1 MAAIKP
7 EARTVYLAP
16 TKGRRYL
23 SARSAA
29 SAEARAMLDA
39 KHPAEIAEFDGEG
52 RCTNGG
58 WHWSS
63 DDFLLRVHKRL
74 SRLILA
80 GMRKAAALAQHPGIS
95 HD

>member
-1 MAAIKP
+1 MPAIKP

-23 SARSAA
+23 SDRSAA
-29 SAEARAMLDA
+29 SAEASAMLDE
-39 KHPAEIAEFDGEG
+39 KHPREHAEYEG
-52 RCTNGG
+52 GHLIFPG

-63 DDFLLRVHKRL
+63 DPFLARVHKRL

-80 GMRKAAALAQHPGIS
+80 GMRKSTALAQGEKNGTP
-95 HD
+95 D